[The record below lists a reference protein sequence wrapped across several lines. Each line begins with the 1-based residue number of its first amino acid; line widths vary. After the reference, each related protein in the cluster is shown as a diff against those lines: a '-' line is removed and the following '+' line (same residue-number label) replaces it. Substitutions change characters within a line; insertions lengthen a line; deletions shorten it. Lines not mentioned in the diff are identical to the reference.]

1 MRVTSKGPPVAR
13 VHDRVSRAMSPSPAP
28 SRTARAYSDGHPLD
42 AVQYREYKLIL
53 KPERFADPDGFH
65 AFGKIVRDVA
75 RGLDVAVSRQDVPA
89 EDRLREVLFYDTARF
104 ALYEGAF
111 IIRRRTPHRDGW
123 PTADPELTVKF
134 RHPDLN
140 AAAAVDVRPA
150 TERTYRI
157 KFKEELLPL
166 RDRAGGM
173 RSLFS
178 HTCVLTAP
186 AAHLDAD
193 LARALRVFPALRVV
207 LERAGPQLAV
217 VQEARITEVLEVIG
231 LLDFGHGVE
240 GKADLAVWRRHAIGP
255 ALIAEFSFQVRFTRD
270 EEQHKKA
277 RKRADDL
284 FVRLQTAARSWL
296 ALGLTKTAVVY
307 GLGKTA
313 PRHHE

>member
-1 MRVTSKGPPVAR
+1 VPS
-13 VHDRVSRAMSPSPAP
+13 SPAS
-28 SRTARAYSDGHPLD
+28 SRVARAYSDGHPLD
-42 AVQYREYKLIL
+42 PVQYREYKLIL
-53 KPERFADPDGFH
+53 KPERFATPDGFH
-65 AFGKIVRDVA
+65 EFGKMVRGVA
-75 RGLDVAVSRQDVPA
+75 HDLDVAVSRKDVA
-89 EDRLREVLFYDTARF
+89 EEDRLREVLFYDTARF
-104 ALYEGAF
+104 ALYESSF
-111 IIRRRTPHRDGW
+111 ILRRRTPHRDGW
-123 PTADPELTVKF
+123 PTADPELTIKF
-134 RHPDLN
+134 RHPDRDT
-140 AAAAVDVRPA
+140 AAAVDVRPA
-150 TERTYRI
+150 IERAYRV
-157 KFKEELLPL
+157 KFKEELLPP
-166 RDRAGGM
+166 RDRPGGS

-193 LARALRVFPALRVV
+193 VARALQVFPALRDV

-217 VQEARITEVLEVIG
+217 VQEARITEVLEVTG
-231 LLDFGHGVE
+231 MLDFGHGVE

-270 EEQHKKA
+270 EELHKKP

-296 ALGLTKTAVVY
+296 ALGVTKTAVVY